1 MGNDIRYVDSTH
13 KENRMFKDSLGSK
26 LGAWQEGVGAEEY
39 GPAEPTAVQTVVQT
53 GRDVLTT
60 GIDKTTVM
68 YIAGGVVVA
77 YLLYNYMYSEA

>member
-1 MGNDIRYVDSTH
+1 
-13 KENRMFKDSLGSK
+13 MFNGISKTLGT
-26 LGAWQEGVGAEEY
+26 WQEGVGAEDF
-39 GPAEPTAVQTVVQT
+39 GPPVPTAVQTVVQT

-77 YLLYNYMYSEA
+77 YMLYHYMYSEA

>member
-1 MGNDIRYVDSTH
+1 
-13 KENRMFKDSLGSK
+13 MFNGIGKTLGT
-26 LGAWQEGVGAEEY
+26 WEEGVGAEEY

-60 GIDKTTVM
+60 GINKTTVM

-77 YLLYNYMYSEA
+77 YMLYHYMYSEA

>member
-1 MGNDIRYVDSTH
+1 
-13 KENRMFKDSLGSK
+13 MFKDSLGSE
-26 LGAWQEGVGAEEY
+26 LGTWQEGIGAEEY
-39 GPAEPTAVQTVVQT
+39 GPPTPTNTQLAVQA